1 MPDEAPL
8 CLNEQEHAKFHKH
21 FAILSMRLGIGD
33 YLGDPHNVNSVVRKI
48 GEDMSRVIQAESR
61 LIVTMQQLNL
71 HGLLIEI
78 KSALGRS

>member
-1 MPDEAPL
+1 
-8 CLNEQEHAKFHKH
+8 
-21 FAILSMRLGIGD
+21 MRLGIGD

-48 GEDMSRVIQAESR
+48 GEDMSRVTQAESR